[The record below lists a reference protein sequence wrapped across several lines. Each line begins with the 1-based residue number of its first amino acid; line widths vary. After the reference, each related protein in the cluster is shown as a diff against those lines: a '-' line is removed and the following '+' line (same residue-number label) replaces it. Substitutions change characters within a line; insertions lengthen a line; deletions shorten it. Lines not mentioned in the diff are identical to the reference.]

1 MLAEIG
7 GFEQTLGVPPGSGRG
22 NRPAAGQNLA
32 RSAAQQAFYSTLARQ
47 EDGGHLVKLDSG
59 MSFEQARGLIHSHI
73 LDLDIWIYLRKVN
86 SQNINEQNFILY
98 FTLPNHLLLATN

>member
-73 LDLDIWIYLRKVN
+73 LDLDIWISQKL
-86 SQNINEQNFILY
+86 QNINEL
-98 FTLPNHLLLATN
+98 TLNYKCNKLFL